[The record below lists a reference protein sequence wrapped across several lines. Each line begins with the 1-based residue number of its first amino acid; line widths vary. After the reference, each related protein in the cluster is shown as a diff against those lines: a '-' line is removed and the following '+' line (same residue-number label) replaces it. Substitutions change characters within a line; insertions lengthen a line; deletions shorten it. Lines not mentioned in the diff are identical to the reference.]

1 MSALVLKAWKVN
13 NKPVDADENYVVI
26 SGRRSGLISWFL
38 SLIGIDPTTTIK
50 VGMDRVEFHASS
62 ISGIKNRM
70 IPLRGVCSTYYGY
83 HKPWGKAIA
92 IFFILILIL
101 PSISNMISLLNGR
114 VQIEFAVFLI
124 SLVISLGVALI
135 YYFLN
140 RTLTLGFVENSGV
153 ISGIQF
159 KRSIIE
165 NIDVDEDQARMACEI
180 TQAIIE
186 QKGK

>member
-92 IFFILILIL
+92 VFLLLLWLFTTLSTLFSAMNGNAQFFF
-101 PSISNMISLLNGR
+101 G
-114 VQIEFAVFLI
+114 AFLI
-124 SLVISLGVALI
+124 SLVVSLGIALI

>member
-1 MSALVLKAWKVN
+1 MSALVLKAWKVKN
-13 NKPVDADENYVVI
+13 QPVDNENNYVVI
-26 SGRRSGLISWFL
+26 SGRKSGLISWFL
-38 SLIGIDPTTTIK
+38 SLVGIDPTTTIK
-50 VGMDRVEFHASS
+50 VGLERIEFHASS
-62 ISGIKNRM
+62 LSGINNRM

-83 HKPWGKAIA
+83 HKPWKKAIG
-92 IFFILILIL
+92 IFVLLAWLLSAVSVMITMER
-101 PSISNMISLLNGR
+101 SNGHFSFSAL
-114 VQIEFAVFLI
+114 LI
-124 SLVISLGVALI
+124 SLVISLGIALI

-165 NIDVDEDQARMACEI
+165 CLDVDEDQARMACEI
-180 TQAIIE
+180 IQAIIE

>member
-1 MSALVLKAWKVN
+1 MSALVLKAWKVK
-13 NKPVDADENYVVI
+13 NKPVDGEDNYVVI
-26 SGRRSGLISWFL
+26 SGRKSGLISWFL
-38 SLIGIDPTTTIK
+38 SLVGIDPTTTIK
-50 VGMDRVEFHASS
+50 VGLERIEFHASS
-62 ISGIKNRM
+62 LSGINNRM

-83 HKPWGKAIA
+83 HKPWKETIGIFVLLAWLLSSFIIA
-92 IFFILILIL
+92 ITMDR
-101 PSISNMISLLNGR
+101 SNGHFSLSG
-114 VQIEFAVFLI
+114 FLI
-124 SLVISLGVALI
+124 ALVISLGVALI

-186 QKGK
+186 QRAK